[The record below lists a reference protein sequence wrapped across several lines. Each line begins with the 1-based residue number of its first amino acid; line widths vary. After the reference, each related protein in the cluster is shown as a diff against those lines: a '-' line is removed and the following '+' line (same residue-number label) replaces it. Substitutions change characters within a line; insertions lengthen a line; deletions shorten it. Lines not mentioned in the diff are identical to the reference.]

1 MRTVD
6 IREVSPGSP
15 GRCKGFLE
23 FTGELHEARRQA
35 DILVQGI
42 TLVIAGD
49 DLRAPFVR
57 HGGTN
62 FVEAGVQQIGND
74 GFDGLSRKQFRQG
87 MQSRGIIELQAHRV
101 LLRGPHRHCF
111 FLPSLEQGLEFHVYS
126 AIPDYRDMRIID
138 RRVGCA
144 PAPGI
149 IPRQGIQ
156 MNEAISSEERGW
168 AMAAHL
174 CGLLWILG
182 SGGLFFLPFGSLAL
196 FTILGPLI
204 ILLAKGGSMPF
215 AASQAKE
222 SLNFQ
227 ITLWLLGL
235 IFAVLAIVLVGFLF
249 LWILGINLVLVVI
262 AAIRVS
268 DGVPY
273 RYPFCLRL
281 VK

>member
-1 MRTVD
+1 
-6 IREVSPGSP
+6 
-15 GRCKGFLE
+15 
-23 FTGELHEARRQA
+23 
-35 DILVQGI
+35 
-42 TLVIAGD
+42 
-49 DLRAPFVR
+49 
-57 HGGTN
+57 
-62 FVEAGVQQIGND
+62 
-74 GFDGLSRKQFRQG
+74 
-87 MQSRGIIELQAHRV
+87 
-101 LLRGPHRHCF
+101 
-111 FLPSLEQGLEFHVYS
+111 
-126 AIPDYRDMRIID
+126 
-138 RRVGCA
+138 
-144 PAPGI
+144 
-149 IPRQGIQ
+149 

-222 SLNFQ
+222 SLNVQ

-249 LWILGINLVLVVI
+249 LWILGIVNLVLVVI